1 MAVTSLWRIKGD
13 LNKLILYVEN
23 EDKTLSGEPIS
34 DADGSKTPNDVLD
47 SVISYIGRDSAT
59 GRKQFITAFNCE
71 LETAKDEML
80 DVKERFGKLGGV
92 IAYHGYQSFSPGE
105 VTPTKAHDI
114 GKQLADEIWGENDFQ
129 VIVATHLD
137 KKNHIHNH
145 FVVNT
150 VSIYTGIKYR
160 RTKKDYQKFREASD
174 RICLEHGLSIIH
186 NPQQSRGMNYGEWRA
201 LKEGRPT
208 VRGGIREDIDI
219 AIKGCLTVREFF
231 EAMQEMGYVI
241 DNSGKYT
248 KIKPPD
254 HERFFR
260 FQGLG
265 AGYTVEDI
273 QRRLYSNTER
283 EFPTFEEQ
291 EPMENVLYKYTDIPG
306 SFTIIGFRP
315 LYQTY
320 VYGLKV
326 TKERP
331 SSNKRMHWLLRTE
344 IAKLDRYI
352 FQSELL
358 CRHNIDT
365 AEQLAAFKGSLTEQ
379 MSAIE
384 DERRELKNELKR
396 AERTGDESSI
406 NAVKEKIK
414 DCTDKLKPLREQVK
428 ACDEIF
434 ERSGVPREKLTELE
448 NILRKEKSA
457 DERISRSSRSNCQDL
472 PERS

>member
-1 MAVTSLWRIKGD
+1 MAVTSIWRIKGSIH
-13 LNKLILYVEN
+13 KVILYVEN
-23 EDKTLSGEPIS
+23 KDKTISREEIDNTKMSTEPQDIL
-34 DADGSKTPNDVLD
+34 DTVIDYVRRDGATEKQLYVTGVNCPPHNILGKMMETKKRFNKLD
-47 SVISYIGRDSAT
+47 
-59 GRKQFITAFNCE
+59 
-71 LETAKDEML
+71 
-80 DVKERFGKLGGV
+80 GV
-92 IAYHGYQSFSPGE
+92 TAYHGYQSFAEGE
-105 VTPTKAHDI
+105 VSPREAHDI
-114 GKQLADEIWGENDFQ
+114 GRALAEELWGNSHE
-129 VIVATHLD
+129 VVVATHLD
-137 KKNHIHNH
+137 KDNHIHNH

-150 VSIYTGIKYR
+150 VSWVNGIKYR
-160 RTKKDYQKFREASD
+160 RTKKDYQKMREVSD
-174 RICLEHGLSIIH
+174 RLCLEHGLSVIH
-186 NPQQSRGMNYGEWRA
+186 NPQARGMHYGEWRA
-201 LKEGRPT
+201 LKEGKPT
-208 VRGGIREDIDI
+208 VRGYIREDID
-219 AIKGCLTVREFF
+219 TVIRGSETITEFF
-231 EAMQEMGYVI
+231 DGLRQMGYVI
-241 DNSGKYT
+241 DTSGKYD

-254 HERFFR
+254 SERFIR
-260 FQGLG
+260 FQSLG
-265 AGYTVEDI
+265 PGYTPEDI
-273 QRRLYSNTER
+273 QRRIENNYEQV
-283 EFPTFEEQ
+283 FPDYPKQ
-291 EPMENVLYKYTDIPG
+291 EPMENVLYKYSDIPG
-306 SFTIIGFRP
+306 SFSIMGFRP

-365 AEQLAAFKGSLTEQ
+365 AEQLVAFKGSLTEQ

-384 DERRELKNELKR
+384 DTRRELKNELKR
-396 AERTGDESSI
+396 AMRTGDESSI

-457 DERISRSSRSNCQDL
+457 DERISRSSRPDRQNVT
-472 PERS
+472 EWR

>member
-1 MAVTSLWRIKGD
+1 MAVTSIWRIKGAIG
-13 LNKLILYVEN
+13 KVVLYVQN
-23 EDKTLSGEPIS
+23 EDKTMSKETIES
-34 DADGSKTPNDVLD
+34 DKKLLEESELLDVVFD
-47 SVISYIGRDSAT
+47 YVTRDSAT
-59 GRKQFITAFNCE
+59 EKQCYVSGFDC
-71 LETAKDEML
+71 TAKDATEKMMGTKL
-80 DVKERFGKLGGV
+80 EFGKLGGV
-92 IAYHGYQSFSPGE
+92 TAYHGYQSFKEGE
-105 VTPTKAHDI
+105 VTPDEAHAI
-114 GKQLADEIWGENDFQ
+114 GRELAYELWGGRHE
-129 VIVATHLD
+129 VLIATHLD
-137 KKNHIHNH
+137 KENHYHNH
-145 FVVNT
+145 FLVNT
-150 VSIYTGIKYR
+150 VSFVDGKKYR
-160 RTKKDYQKFREASD
+160 RTKKDYLKMREVSD
-174 RICLEHGLSIIH
+174 RICMEHGLSVIH
-186 NPQQSRGMNYGEWRA
+186 NPQSRGMNYGEWRA
-201 LKEGRPT
+201 LKEGKPT
-208 VRGGIREDIDI
+208 VRGYIREDID
-219 AIKGCLTVREFF
+219 TVIRGSETITEFF
-231 EAMQEMGYVI
+231 DGLRQMGYII
-241 DNSGKYT
+241 DTSGKYD

-254 HERFFR
+254 SDRFFR
-260 FQGLG
+260 FQSLG
-265 AGYTVEDI
+265 PGYTPEDI
-273 QRRLYSNTER
+273 QLRIKNNYE
-283 EFPTFEEQ
+283 PVAPKYPDQ

-379 MSAIE
+379 MSVIE
-384 DERRELKNELKR
+384 DKRRELKTELKR
-396 AERTGDESSI
+396 AMRTGDESSI

-414 DCTDKLKPLREQVK
+414 DCTDRLKPLREQVK

-457 DERISRSSRSNCQDL
+457 DERISRSSRPDRQNVT
-472 PERS
+472 ERR

>member
-1 MAVTSLWRIKGD
+1 MAVTSLWRVKGYIGKVVLYALD
-13 LNKLILYVEN
+13 PKKTESPVVFETNTDKVSAENTLMGVLDYVE
-23 EDKTLSGEPIS
+23 
-34 DADGSKTPNDVLD
+34 
-47 SVISYIGRDSAT
+47 RDEAT
-59 GRKQFITAFNCE
+59 NQKQLVTGIKCTK
-71 LETAKDEML
+71 ETAIQDMMA
-80 DVKERFGKLGGV
+80 VKRHFKKTDGV
-92 IAYHGYQSFSPGE
+92 IAYHGFQSFATNE
-105 VTPTKAHDI
+105 VDQDLAHEI
-114 GKQLADEIWGENDFQ
+114 GVELAKELWGQKYQ
-129 VIVATHLD
+129 VLITTHVD
-137 KKNHIHNH
+137 KDSHIHNH
-145 FVVNT
+145 FVINT
-150 VSIYTGIKYR
+150 VSYR
-160 RTKKDYQKFREASD
+160 NGKKFHRTKIDYQCMRKSSD
-174 RICLEHGLSIIH
+174 RLCQEYGLSIVEK
-186 NPQQSRGMNYGEWRA
+186 PKGKGMHYAEWRA
-201 LKEGRPT
+201 LKEGKPT
-208 VRGGIREDIDI
+208 VRGYIREDID
-219 AIKGCLTVREFF
+219 TVIRGSETITEFF
-231 EAMQEMGYVI
+231 DGLRQMGYII
-241 DNSGKYT
+241 DTSGKYD

-254 HERFFR
+254 SDRFFR
-260 FQGLG
+260 FQSLG
-265 AGYTVEDI
+265 PGYTPEDI
-273 QRRLYSNTER
+273 QRRIENNYELA
-283 EFPTFEEQ
+283 FPDYPKQ

-331 SSNKRMHWLLRTE
+331 STNKRMHWLLRTE

-384 DERRELKNELKR
+384 DKRRELKNELKR
-396 AERTGDESSI
+396 AERTGNEDSI

-414 DCTDKLKPLREQVK
+414 NCTEQLKPLREQVK

-457 DERISRSSRSNCQDL
+457 DERISRSSRPDRQDVT
-472 PERS
+472 ERR